1 MKIKVLITFLIISIT
16 INFLSVGNK
25 RDDKQLI
32 EPGYKTLERAFG
44 ETAVDQSIRS
54 CVVNK
59 IWEKVSRFSDQKSIF
74 DSLPWS
80 EVIKYQREYND
91 SDFDSGFF
99 SRGTLPIN
107 FIRKCIEGNVKMIS
121 LSDLNNDNLPELG
134 VLKYG
139 NPFLEI
145 HRNNG
150 SGFFAI
156 EKINITE
163 RENLSSFSFNDVN
176 GDGWVDILLL
186 SIINNKIEIYYNDKS
201 GGYKESIISNGVF
214 DDNVGHNEGNES
226 SITHADLNKDGLT
239 DILYA
244 SRSFGGNA
252 KILHEKGKTVR
263 PIRVLYNTG
272 EKSSPY
278 KEETISIFK
287 NLDRVAKGLSTANFG
302 VEKLDYDVSG
312 VFVAGV
318 ADFNNDGWLDIYGAG
333 DIRRPYLFKADVGGR
348 NFTDISESSGVREGG
363 QNTMGVSILD
373 YNNDGYMDIIATDID
388 RTLRE
393 DYMNRPGPVIGGHRL
408 LINNK
413 NLTFTDIG
421 EQVGINNAGWG
432 FGLSILDQNLD
443 GYFDFLIATG
453 DNPVGRNDTH
463 WFTTYDKPYLLLQ
476 GENGWERKGEK
487 LLRAWY
493 SPVATPILYSGD
505 LDGDRSPDLIF
516 AGMETR
522 NPYLLLN
529 KTKGNS
535 FNLSVKGAGKGLS
548 PTGGEGSIIEV
559 SIPNRDTQIHTLPN
573 LMSQYLASATNIPI
587 TFGLGGAES
596 ALVKV
601 TFPSGEVVI
610 RKVYTGKSYKIVENT
625 K

>member
-1 MKIKVLITFLIISIT
+1 MKIKILISLLIISVTLNFISLN
-16 INFLSVGNK
+16 INK
-25 RDDKQLI
+25 DAKPLI

-54 CVVNK
+54 CAVK
-59 IWEKVSRFSDQKSIF
+59 EIWEKVSNFSEQKSQF
-74 DSLPWS
+74 DALPW
-80 EVIKYQREYND
+80 EEIIKFQREYND

-99 SRGTLPIN
+99 SRGTLPVNYI
-107 FIRKCIEGNVKMIS
+107 KQCIKGNVKMIS

-139 NPFLEI
+139 SPNLEL

-150 SGFFAI
+150 SGFFSL
-156 EKINITE
+156 EKINIKNP
-163 RENLSSFSFNDVN
+163 ENVTSFTFNDSD
-176 GDGWVDILLL
+176 GDGWVDILLM
-186 SIINNKIEIYYNDKS
+186 SIKSNAIEVLYNNGM
-201 GGYKESIISNGVF
+201 GGFGESIVSYGIFDNG
-214 DDNVGHNEGNES
+214 VGHNEGNDN
-226 SITHADLNKDGLT
+226 SITLADLDKDGLT
-239 DILYA
+239 DLLYT
-244 SRSFGGNA
+244 SRAFGANA
-252 KILHEKGKTVR
+252 KTLHDQGKKVR
-263 PIRVLYNTG
+263 PVRVLYNTG
-272 EKSSPY
+272 DRNSPY
-278 KEETISIFK
+278 KEETLNIFK
-287 NLDRVAKGLSTANFG
+287 SLERVGKGLSTANIG
-302 VEKLDYDVSG
+302 VEKLEYDVSG

-348 NFTDISESSGVREGG
+348 NFTDISESSGVRTGG

-373 YNNDGYMDIIATDID
+373 YNKDGYMDLIATDID
-388 RTLRE
+388 RNLRE
-393 DYMNRPGPVIGGHRL
+393 DYMNRPGPIIGGHRL

-421 EQVGINNAGWG
+421 EQIGINNAGWG

-453 DNPVGRNDTH
+453 DLPIGRNDTH
-463 WFTTYDKPYLLLQ
+463 WFTTFDKPYLLLQ

-505 LDGDRSPDLIF
+505 LDGDRSPDVIF
-516 AGMETR
+516 AGIETR

-535 FNLSVKGAGKGLS
+535 FNLTVKGAGKGLS
-548 PTGGEGSIIEV
+548 PTGGEGAIIEV

-587 TFGLGGAES
+587 TFGLGDAES
-596 ALVKV
+596 AVVKV

-610 RKVYTGKSYKIVENT
+610 RKVYTGKSYKISENT